1 MSNSI
6 FISHV
11 YIMLCIIKVCKQFV
25 LNKLTWNKIRL
36 GNVLSNSDQLF
47 KIRMTNMKSKIVV
60 FFTIALLLIVSV
72 FPTLAQ
78 DHNMR
83 TIQVVGL
90 GTAFGA
96 PDMATVEVGVD
107 VPDSDFGTAFDSA
120 NAIMAT
126 VLAEISALDIPSED
140 IQTTS
145 INVWFEDKYNP
156 QTGMPNGERDYH
168 ISQSLRVMVR
178 DIEMISEVI
187 STAVDNGAN
196 QIYGLN
202 FSFSDTA
209 SLESTAREMAV
220 VDAKVKAEHLAELM
234 NVELGEVVTVVDFGT
249 NGAGSLMGGGVMY
262 DRVESMSVAPGQL
275 SVGANLQITFAIQ

>member
-1 MSNSI
+1 M
-6 FISHV
+6 
-11 YIMLCIIKVCKQFV
+11 
-25 LNKLTWNKIRL
+25 TNKIV
-36 GNVLSNSDQLF
+36 G
-47 KIRMTNMKSKIVV
+47 
-60 FFTIALLLIVSV
+60 FFTVAVLLLVSV

-78 DHNMR
+78 DNNMR
-83 TIQVVGL
+83 TIQVVGI

-107 VPDSDFGTAFDSA
+107 VPDSDFGMAFDSA
-120 NAIMAT
+120 NAVMKT

-156 QTGMPNGERDYH
+156 QTGVPTGERDYH
-168 ISQSLRVMVR
+168 VSQSLRIIVR

-187 STAVDNGAN
+187 SMAVDNGAN

-220 VDAKVKAEHLAELM
+220 TDARVKAEHLAELM
-234 NVELGEVVTVVDFGT
+234 GVELGEVVTVVDFGT
-249 NGAGSLMGGGVMY
+249 NGSGSPMDGGVMY
-262 DRVESMSVAPGQL
+262 DRAESISVAPGQL
-275 SVGANLQITFAIQ
+275 SVNSNLQITFAIQ